1 MIVHHNHVK
10 LEIRFLRQGTL
21 HGIGDGLLSVKH
33 RNHHR
38 SLVFKLL
45 FVEIRQTV
53 VAGVHQGTHLVKM
66 LGTSLFHLNLHLTV
80 SRVHIVKLLFAAL
93 SVIQFVL
100 GIEELIQMEDFSHPT
115 QIETQVVETGKLI
128 FLSILLGDIVAQRL
142 RLDEPEASEIE
153 VISQTTLLIINHRM
167 LFQFTRYFFRI
178 RCIHFGRCF
187 FGRCIILHQRIVV
200 GVNHHRR
207 GIIRRAQETLQGIE
221 APSDR
226 GGLGANHHEV
236 GIGIFGDALHGVATL
251 QSVDNHEGTA
261 VWHLMVGSEIG
272 AHHQVDMLNSLVVMK
287 FSECFLGHLQVF
299 TWQEK
304 VYFFSHFFVPYFL
317 FFTPFWGLKP
327 CFLSLFQLIILKYVA
342 KITIFRQ
349 KTLSL
354 QYE

>member
-45 FVEIRQTV
+45 FIEIRQTV
-53 VAGVHQGTHLVKM
+53 VAGIHQGTHLVKM
-66 LGTSLFHLNLHLTV
+66 LGTSLFHFNLHLTV

-100 GIEELIQMEDFSHPT
+100 GIEELIQMENLSHPA

-128 FLSILLGDIVAQRL
+128 FLSVLLGDIVAQSL
-142 RLDEPEASEIE
+142 RLDQPEASETE

-167 LFQFTRYFFRI
+167 FFQLI
-178 RCIHFGRCF
+178 V
-187 FGRCIILHQRIVV
+187 LHQRIVV
-200 GVNHHRR
+200 GVNHHRC

-226 GGLGANHHEV
+226 GGLGADHHEV

-304 VYFFSHFFVPYFL
+304 VYFFSHFFVSNFL
-317 FFTPFWGLKP
+317 FFAPFQGSKP
-327 CFLSLFQLIILKYVA
+327 
-342 KITIFRQ
+342 
-349 KTLSL
+349 
-354 QYE
+354 